1 MLVHWKTINS
11 FEDRAWH
18 DHISVLK
25 IVLEIS
31 KRRNRRNGS
40 EGQIMV
46 LSNFC

>member
-11 FEDRAWH
+11 FEARAQH
-18 DHISVLK
+18 GHISALK
-25 IVLEIS
+25 IILEIS
-31 KRRNRRNGS
+31 KRWNRRNGS